1 MGRLADINAARNQAA
16 GVQDRL
22 GRTLEA
28 GDFIVANPQVH
39 TLIQVTDVRPQM
51 DPAGP
56 KGHVISGVAQ
66 FQFFAPSGK
75 RLPDL
80 LFVMRPERKAKEE
93 QDDDKGPG
101 LYFGC
106 GKHKAGDSK
115 ETLCPICSRQPTPS
129 NGTGMLAGYVRRW
142 FGK

>member
-1 MGRLADINAARNQAA
+1 MGKLADINAERNQAA

-28 GDFIVANPQVH
+28 GDFIVANPQTH

-51 DPAGP
+51 NLTGP

-80 LFVMRPERKAKEE
+80 LFVMRPRKSESEA
-93 QDDDKGPG
+93 QDDGVIPTGGTVVKHEPG
-101 LYFGC
+101 
-106 GKHKAGDSK
+106 SV
-115 ETLCPICSRQPTPS
+115 SR
-129 NGTGMLAGYVRRW
+129 NGSSLLAGVVRRW
-142 FGK
+142 FGR